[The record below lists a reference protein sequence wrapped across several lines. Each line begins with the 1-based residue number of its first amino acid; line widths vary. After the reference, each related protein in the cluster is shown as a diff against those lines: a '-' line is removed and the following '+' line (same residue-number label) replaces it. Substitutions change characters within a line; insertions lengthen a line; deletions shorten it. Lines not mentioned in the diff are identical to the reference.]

1 MWKRN
6 FLENGVRK
14 VLLRWLRKSEDWVGN
29 ENERS
34 LGYVGCRFIGYL
46 LLIGVL
52 VISVWC

>member
-29 ENERS
+29 ENERI